1 MAKNYSSATSVRLML
16 ILLVLLVFV
25 WHGGILGQGGPSK
38 CSNPAAQRNCP
49 PISDGGS

>member
-1 MAKNYSSATSVRLML
+1 MAKNDSSATSVRLML

-25 WHGGILGQGGPSK
+25 GGILGQGGPSK

-49 PISDGGS
+49 SIPNGGS